1 MSDSAVIDIISQLR
15 KQDGTFSSQEQKVA
29 DHILE
34 DLEAAVHM
42 NLKDIADASKVS
54 IATVNR
60 FCQSLGCRGFKD
72 FKIRLAQNVA
82 VSLQYMRQ
90 PIDRA
95 PFSDDL
101 VNYIFDGLLN
111 TLSGARSQLDSE
123 TLRTCIDILAH
134 CNRLV
139 VIGVGGGSSNV
150 AAESA
155 NRFFRLGISCQA
167 ISDGYQQRMVASTMG
182 PEDVLFAISA
192 TGWPK
197 ELLDSTA
204 IARQYGATTLALTQ
218 RASPLAKA
226 CDVTIALD
234 NREDGDIYKPSP
246 TRFVFNAV
254 IDVLATGV
262 ARSRP
267 NRSRENLRRIR
278 SSLTA
283 LHKQTGPHPVGD

>member
-1 MSDSAVIDIISQLR
+1 MSDLAVIDLISQLR

-34 DLEAAVHM
+34 NLEAAVHM
-42 NLKDIADASKVS
+42 NLNDIATASSVS

-60 FCQSLGCRGFKD
+60 FCQSLGCKGFKD

-82 VSLQYMRQ
+82 VSIQYMQQ

-101 VNYIFDGLLN
+101 VNYVFDSLAN
-111 TLSGARSQLDSE
+111 TLSRTRAQLDSDV
-123 TLRTCIDILAH
+123 LKTCIETLAH

-139 VIGVGGGSSNV
+139 FLGVGGGSSNV
-150 AAESA
+150 AAEGA
-155 NRFFRLGISCQA
+155 NRFFRLGIPCQA

-182 PEDVLFAISA
+182 AEDVLFAISS
-192 TGWPK
+192 TGWPQ
-197 ELLDSTA
+197 ELLDSVA
-204 IARQYGATTLALTQ
+204 IARQYGATTIALTQ
-218 RASPLAKA
+218 RGSALAQS
-226 CDVTIALD
+226 CDIAIVVD

-246 TRFVFNAV
+246 SRFMFNAI

-262 ARSRP
+262 ARGRP
-267 NRSRENLRRIR
+267 NMSRENLRRIR

-283 LHKQTGPHPVGD
+283 LHNQTGPQPVGD